1 MPQQQVPVYISTS
14 AIIAKSPLAALEGLF
29 PLTQCIELTG
39 GCDYDPDLLEKLLA
53 YRAAHPVDL
62 LLHSYFPPPK
72 EHFVLNFADTG
83 NETRTFI
90 ARAMEYVQAL
100 EVPYYSVHAGFREDF
115 MADSN
120 GLLHKRSDQVF
131 TFDGIKENV
140 RWYYSRWPVIPLAL
154 ENIYPNNGNMSCAF
168 MMSLSDISDALDAMP
183 DVFLLLDLGHLK
195 ISANLMGFDFNEAV
209 ETIFRCYG
217 SRILE
222 IHLSENGGSVDD
234 HLPVSSASQQ
244 YAIVREYA
252 AFMRN
257 HAIRVTLETRCAT
270 VGEMISSYELIQAA
284 LNPLQIHESN

>member
-1 MPQQQVPVYISTS
+1 MPQQVPVYISTS

-39 GCDYDPDLLEKLLA
+39 GCDHDPDLLEKLLA

-72 EHFVLNFADTG
+72 EQFVLNFADTG
-83 NETRTFI
+83 DGTRAFI
-90 ARAMEYVQAL
+90 VRAMEYVQAL
-100 EVPYYSVHAGFREDF
+100 DVPYYSVHAGFRGDF
-115 MADSN
+115 TADGN

-140 RWYYSRWPVIPLAL
+140 RWYYSRWPGIPLAL
-154 ENIYPNNGNMSCAF
+154 ENIYPNNGNTSCAF
-168 MMSLSDISDALDAMP
+168 MMSLSDIMAALDAMP

-195 ISANLMGFDFNEAV
+195 ISANLLGFDFNEAV

-222 IHLSENGGSVDD
+222 IHLSENGGDVDD
-234 HLPVSSASQQ
+234 HLPVSAASQQ
-244 YAIVREYA
+244 YSIVREYA
-252 AFMRN
+252 TFIRK
-257 HAIRVTLETRCAT
+257 HAIRVTLETRSST
-270 VGEMISSYELIQAA
+270 LGEIISSYELIQDE
-284 LNPLQIHESN
+284 LNAVAVS